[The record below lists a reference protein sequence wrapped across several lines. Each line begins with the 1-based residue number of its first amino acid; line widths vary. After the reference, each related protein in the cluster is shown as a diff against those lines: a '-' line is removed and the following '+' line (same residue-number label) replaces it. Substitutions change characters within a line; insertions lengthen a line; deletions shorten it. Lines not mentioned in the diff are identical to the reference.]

1 MTNSNLKAKVLTPV
15 STKEM
20 VSNEKKISETA
31 ESFVNFTYRDTEGKS
46 VQMSKDSFC
55 EHLKLNLAK
64 AEDDKDTADKNMKLA
79 RGIVQGVLFSIVEQ
93 AFEQFDNQI
102 EVKAVYER
110 VCMQVENQAGIS
122 LSPKDVDDFRP
133 SYKSRKS
140 ECGQA
145 ILVVGNPVKVPLKT
159 GEHVNFNKYVARKAE
174 LTQDVIDA
182 KFAECKDAIKT
193 LDADIKKNKNAKLS
207 KSLTKSER
215 TKLAKQLDIFLG
227 SVSKLQSAED
237 LKTKARMQQAELA
250 KQGRTIIA

>member
-1 MTNSNLKAKVLTPV
+1 MKKSNLKAKVLTPV
-15 STKEM
+15 STQDM

-31 ESFVNFTYRDTEGKS
+31 ESFVNFSYLDSEGKS

-55 EHLKLNLAK
+55 EHLKLSLAK
-64 AEDDKDTADKNMKLA
+64 AEDDKDTADKNMKVA
-79 RGIVQGVLFSIVEQ
+79 RGVVQGVLFSIVEQ
-93 AFEQFDNQI
+93 AFEQFENPI
-102 EVKAVYER
+102 EVKAVFER
-110 VCMQVENQAGIS
+110 VCLQVESQAGIS
-122 LSPKDVDDFRP
+122 LSPKDVDDYRP

-145 ILVVGNPVKVPLKT
+145 VLVVGNPVKVPLQT
-159 GEHVNFNKYVARKAE
+159 GEHVNFNKYVQHSKELAR
-174 LTQDVIDA
+174 DVIDA
-182 KFAECKDAIKT
+182 KLIDCKNAIRT

-215 TKLAKQLDIFLG
+215 TKLAKQLNVFLD

-237 LKTKARMQQAELA
+237 SKTKARMQQAELA